1 MKKRILY
8 MMFAGVAAC
17 AAAVLVK
24 NTASLSGG
32 EETVPAPG
40 PRPDASPS
48 ESRADA
54 PDFAIDRTSARQN
67 GMLIPAAP
75 EAPAYPE
82 EGPDLADS
90 HPAPQNPGS
99 AGTAAGRPT
108 RTAAKSV
115 AVRVPPTSAKRA
127 QRARQ
132 VEEDADLQLA
142 RLDRQVG
149 LTVEQATS
157 AFVAYAQQS
166 AAYDPSIPI
175 EVDGLTMAAGGAG
188 SGSAETQIYTM
199 LNEEQQAAFGQEM
212 LNRDLWWT
220 EIIAQLAAD
229 FPEAPAPEAVQPSA
243 HQGDNILDILNQAN

>member
-1 MKKRILY
+1 
-8 MMFAGVAAC
+8 
-17 AAAVLVK
+17 
-24 NTASLSGG
+24 
-32 EETVPAPG
+32 
-40 PRPDASPS
+40 
-48 ESRADA
+48 
-54 PDFAIDRTSARQN
+54 
-67 GMLIPAAP
+67 MLIPAAP